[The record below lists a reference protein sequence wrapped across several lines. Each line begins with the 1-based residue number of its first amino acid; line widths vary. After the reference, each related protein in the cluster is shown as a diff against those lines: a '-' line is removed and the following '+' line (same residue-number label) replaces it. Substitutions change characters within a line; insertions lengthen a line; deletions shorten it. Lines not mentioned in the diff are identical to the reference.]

1 MFKIIVKDKNSKA
14 RAGELTTPHGV
25 LKTPMFFP
33 VATQATVKTLS
44 NEDVKDCGAQAVLS
58 NTYHLYLR
66 PGIGILEKAGGL
78 HKFMG
83 WDRPILTDS
92 GGYQI
97 FSLATLMKVKE
108 EGVEFQSHIDGSKHF
123 LSPEDVVGLQ
133 LAFGSDIIMPLDEC
147 VHYPAEKDYARASL
161 KLTSEWAERSKAAFT
176 KNRVTPIPLTT
187 FGYGA
192 GRSQGQCGAK
202 RSLPEGD
209 KVTSNDKK
217 PLLFGIAQGATYLD
231 LRKEAVERLI
241 DIGFDGYAVGGVS
254 VGEPNELVSEVVQ
267 YTLGLL
273 PEKYPHYVM
282 GVGTPVDIIEAV
294 SEGSDMFDCVMPT
307 RNGRNGTAFTKTGK
321 VVLRNSI
328 YTDDFQVIEEGCGC
342 LSCKGGYS
350 RAYLRHLIN
359 SGEILGLRLVSLHNV
374 YFYVKLMKD
383 IRNAVISGK
392 FADFREEFVRQ
403 YRA

>member
-1 MFKIIVKDKNSKA
+1 MFKITAKDKKSNA
-14 RAGELTTPHGV
+14 RAGELTTPRGV
-25 LKTPMFFP
+25 LKTPLFFP

-44 NEDVKDCGAQAVLS
+44 NEDIKECGAQAVLS

-66 PGIGILEKAGGL
+66 PGIDILKKAGGL

-97 FSLATLMKVKE
+97 FSLATLMKIKE

-133 LAFGSDIIMPLDEC
+133 LEFGSDIIMPLDEC

-161 KLTSEWAERSKAAFT
+161 ELTLQWAQRSKNKFFDLG
-176 KNRVTPIPLTT
+176 RQTT
-187 FGYGA
+187 DERRQT
-192 GRSQGQCGAK
+192 GR
-202 RSLPEGD
+202 ED
-209 KVTSNDKK
+209 KP

-254 VGEPNELVSEVVQ
+254 VGEPDELVAEIAQ

-273 PEKYPHYVM
+273 PEKSPHYVM
-282 GVGTPVDIIEAV
+282 GVGTPVDILEAV
-294 SEGSDMFDCVMPT
+294 SNGADMFDCVMPT
-307 RNGRNGTAFTKTGK
+307 RNGRNGTAFTKKGK
-321 VVLRNSI
+321 IVLRNSV
-328 YTDDFQVIEEGCGC
+328 YTDDFRVIEEGCAC
-342 LSCKGGYS
+342 LCCRGGYS

-359 SGEILGLRLVSLHNV
+359 SSEILGLRLVSLHNV
-374 YFYVKLMKD
+374 HFYVKLMKD
-383 IRNAVISGK
+383 IRDSIKSGVFSELK
-392 FADFREEFVRQ
+392 DDFLNNYNV
-403 YRA
+403 

>member
-1 MFKIIVKDKNSKA
+1 MFKIIAKDKTTKA

-161 KLTSEWAERSKAAFT
+161 KLTSEWAERSKEKFL
-176 KNRVTPIPLTT
+176 KVT
-187 FGYGA
+187 
-192 GRSQGQCGAK
+192 
-202 RSLPEGD
+202 RSLPQLRSGLPSVACHH
-209 KVTSNDKK
+209 VTSNDKK

-254 VGEPNELVSEVVQ
+254 VGEPDELVSEVAQ

-374 YFYVKLMKD
+374 YFYVRLMKD
-383 IRNAVISGK
+383 IRTAIEQGN
-392 FADFREEFVRQ
+392 FAEFKEEFLRN
-403 YRA
+403 YK

>member
-1 MFKIIVKDKNSKA
+1 MFKIIAKDKNTKA

-25 LKTPMFFP
+25 LKTPLFFP

-44 NEDVKDCGAQAVLS
+44 NEDIIECGIQAILS

-66 PGIGILEKAGGL
+66 PGVDILKKAGGL

-97 FSLATLMKVKE
+97 FSLATLMRVKD

-123 LSPEDVVGLQ
+123 LSPEDIVGFQ

-161 KLTSEWAERSKAAFT
+161 RLTNSWAERSKVRFT
-176 KNRVTPIPLTT
+176 KQVVT
-187 FGYGA
+187 
-192 GRSQGQCGAK
+192 RSQGH
-202 RSLPEGD
+202 
-209 KVTSNDKK
+209 KVTSKEKK

-231 LRKEAVERLI
+231 LRKEAVSRLV

-254 VGEPNELVSEVVQ
+254 VGEPDELVSEVAQ

-273 PEKYPHYVM
+273 PEGCPHYVM
-282 GVGTPVDIIEAV
+282 GVGTPVDILEAV

-307 RNGRNGTAFTKTGK
+307 RNGRNGTAFTKRGK

-328 YTDDFQVIEEGCGC
+328 YTDGFQVIEEGCEC
-342 LSCKGGYS
+342 LSCKGNYS

-374 YFYVKLMKD
+374 YFYAKLMKD
-383 IRNAVISGK
+383 IRSAIEKGNFAK
-392 FADFREEFVRQ
+392 FKEEFLKN
-403 YRA
+403 YR